1 MFRIEPA
8 TAYSKDYSTCIEQAK
23 CDQKRD
29 ARPALAVYPRG
40 LEQYDAI
47 YLGYPNYWGTMPRPV
62 FTLLEAFDFTEK
74 TILPFCTHEGSGL
87 GRSIQDIRRLCPG
100 ANVRPGLAL
109 QGGQIKQSENKIR
122 AWLAAAKRRTKYERT
137 ECISHREKN
146 EAFCTIFRQGKAT

>member
-47 YLGYPNYWGTMPRPV
+47 YLGYPNYWGTMPMPV
-62 FTLLEAFDFTEK
+62 FTLLEAFDFTGK

-100 ANVRPGLAL
+100 AKEDE
-109 QGGQIKQSENKIR
+109 I
-122 AWLAAAKRRTKYERT
+122 
-137 ECISHREKN
+137 
-146 EAFCTIFRQGKAT
+146 

>member
-47 YLGYPNYWGTMPRPV
+47 YLGYPNYWGTMPMAV
-62 FTLLEAFDFTEK
+62 YTFLEAFDFTKK
-74 TILPFCTHEGSGL
+74 TIHPFCTHEGSGL
-87 GRSIQDIRRLCPG
+87 SSTEKDISNAAHG
-100 ANVRPGLAL
+100 ANVSNGLAIT
-109 QGGQIKQSENKIR
+109 GSSVENAQKII
-122 AWLAAAKRRTKYERT
+122 ERW
-137 ECISHREKN
+137 SMK
-146 EAFCTIFRQGKAT
+146 

>member
-1 MFRIEPA
+1 M
-8 TAYSKDYSTCIEQAK
+8 
-23 CDQKRD
+23 
-29 ARPALAVYPRG
+29 
-40 LEQYDAI
+40 
-47 YLGYPNYWGTMPRPV
+47 PV

-122 AWLAAAKRRTKYERT
+122 PGWPAAKKED
-137 ECISHREKN
+137 EI
-146 EAFCTIFRQGKAT
+146 